1 MIPKS
6 RPSHLFL
13 FLFLS
18 LASFAGPLTLC
29 PAESYTLPDS
39 GQTKCYDRST
49 EIPCPKPGEPFYGQ
63 DGHYQVPELAYEL
76 SQDGLAVTDL
86 NTGLAWQQAD
96 DGVKRDWFKADA
108 YCENL
113 DLGGHSDWRLPT
125 RMELVSLVDYG
136 RYNPAIHPVLRAQ
149 KDDYWSSSIHAVHLG
164 RAWHV
169 SFGSG
174 YVGFRDKSWNRYV
187 RCVRGE
193 QLPSGSITDNND
205 GTLTD
210 SATGFTWQQTDDG
223 SPQRWEGA
231 LSYCDGLDLAGHT
244 DWRLPNIREL
254 QSIVDDGLNGPA
266 IDSVFSSRSDR
277 YWSGSTDVAR
287 ATDGWHVDFGQGAA
301 AADYKSGSAGLV
313 SVRCV
318 RGGKMPLPQSQ
329 HVFVVAAVAGP
340 VLSVD
345 PAQAIPV
352 GVGEVATSGS
362 IVGPVADEG
371 STVSLHVSL
380 EAFSGPVDI
389 YLGVYMPDVDP
400 VNILILRSNNRFQ
413 SHLDGVV
420 PWKENTTGPVDERLF
435 GDIST
440 SLLPAGTYEIYL
452 GVTATGQD
460 FSGPFYLWKTGFEV
474 AQ

>member
-1 MIPKS
+1 
-6 RPSHLFL
+6 
-13 FLFLS
+13 
-18 LASFAGPLTLC
+18 
-29 PAESYTLPDS
+29 
-39 GQTKCYDRST
+39 
-49 EIPCPKPGEPFYGQ
+49 
-63 DGHYQVPELAYEL
+63 
-76 SQDGLAVTDL
+76 
-86 NTGLAWQQAD
+86 
-96 DGVKRDWFKADA
+96 
-108 YCENL
+108 
-113 DLGGHSDWRLPT
+113 
-125 RMELVSLVDYG
+125 VDYG
-136 RYNPAIHPVLRAQ
+136 RYDPAIHPAFSAHA
-149 KDDYWSSSIHAVHLG
+149 DDYWSGTAPVNHAG
-164 RAWHV
+164 RPWHV
-169 SFGSG
+169 GFRSG
-174 YVGFRDKSWNRYV
+174 YVGYSGKENNRYV

-193 QLPSGSITDNND
+193 QLPSGSFTDNND

-254 QSIVDDGLNGPA
+254 QSVVNDGLNHPA
-266 IDSVFSSRSDR
+266 IDSAFSSRSDR
-277 YWSGSTDVAR
+277 YWSGSTSAGQ
-287 ATDGWHVDFGQGAA
+287 ASDGWHVDFGEGAA
-301 AADYKSGSAGLV
+301 AADYKGGSAGLI

-318 RGGKMPLPQSQ
+318 RGGKMPVPQSQ
-329 HVFVVAAVAGP
+329 HVFVVAAVSDP

-400 VNILILRSNNRFQ
+400 LNILILRSNNRFQ

-420 PWKENTTGPVDERLF
+420 PWKENATGPVDEGLF

-440 SLLPAGTYEIYL
+440 SSLPAGTYEIYL
-452 GVTATGQD
+452 GVTPTGQD
-460 FSGPFYLWKTGFEV
+460 FSGPFYLWKTGFEIV
-474 AQ
+474 Q